1 MMSYDL
7 NRKTEPLPVAR
18 ATLLV
23 AAPQQTEDKVA
34 HFGSCRECK
43 RGLVSKR
50 PVMQDNGFIMV
61 GEDRYSSAEVIEFRN
76 GSDELLNF
84 V

>member
-1 MMSYDL
+1 
-7 NRKTEPLPVAR
+7 
-18 ATLLV
+18 
-23 AAPQQTEDKVA
+23 
-34 HFGSCRECK
+34 
-43 RGLVSKR
+43 
-50 PVMQDNGFIMV
+50 MQDNGFIMV

>member
-1 MMSYDL
+1 MMCCDL
-7 NRKTEPLPVAR
+7 NRDTEPLPR

-23 AAPQQTEDKVA
+23 TAPQQTEDKVV
-34 HFGSCRECK
+34 HSGSCRECK
-43 RGLVSKR
+43 RGLLSKR
-50 PVMQDNGFIMV
+50 PVVQDNGSLMV

-84 V
+84 A